1 MKFRNGVVGGLT
13 GSYDIERGHPM
24 ERCEVAGTG
33 GRFVIDDMFRE
44 VTLYPAGNPEKTVC
58 TNPIFG
64 GMRDFA
70 DTFRNR
76 INAFVEQVAAGI
88 PPEQIDGSGASGL
101 AAQKVLAAAIESLEK
116 GTVVHVQ

>member
-1 MKFRNGVVGGLT
+1 
-13 GSYDIERGHPM
+13 
-24 ERCEVAGTG
+24 
-33 GRFVIDDMFRE
+33 MFRE
-44 VTLYPAGNPEKTVC
+44 VTLYLAGNPEKTVF

-64 GMRDFA
+64 GMRDFT

-76 INAFVEQVAAGI
+76 INSFVEQVAAGT

-116 GTVVHVQ
+116 GTVVNVQ